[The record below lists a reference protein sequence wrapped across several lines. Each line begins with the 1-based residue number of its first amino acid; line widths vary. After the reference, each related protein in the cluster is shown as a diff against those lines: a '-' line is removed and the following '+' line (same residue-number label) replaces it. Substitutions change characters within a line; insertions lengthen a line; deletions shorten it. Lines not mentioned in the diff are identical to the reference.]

1 MTQEI
6 VLKNKR
12 CLLVTDDDID
22 ASHSDNCEKLLHI
35 LTSAKKE
42 GITYILVVSTEGF
55 YYIPKPLRWFL
66 KNTTSYSFKD
76 RHAYLK
82 ELF

>member
-6 VLKNKR
+6 VLKSKR
-12 CLLVTDDDID
+12 CLIVTDDDIED
-22 ASHSDNCEKLLHI
+22 SHFDNCEKLIHI
-35 LTSAKKE
+35 LSNAKSN
-42 GITYILVVSTEGF
+42 GISYILVVSTDGF

-66 KNTTSYSFKD
+66 KSIYSYKD